1 MTASTATIINPVAED
16 LARVT
21 LAIAVARGSVA
32 RGGSIDLS
40 ALEGAVAALRTAAG
54 EHARQDNQHLDH
66 RLSAVEHAFAALARE
81 LDDACREPARNA
93 WLAANGW
100 EPSVG

>member
-40 ALEGAVAALRTAAG
+40 ALEGAVATLRAAAS
-54 EHARQDNQHLDH
+54 EHACQDGEHLDH
-66 RLSAVEHAFAALARE
+66 RLNAVEHAFAALARE
-81 LDDACREPARNA
+81 LDDACQQVTSSAPAYS
-93 WLAANGW
+93 AATH
-100 EPSVG
+100 P